1 MTKKLILILG
11 PTASGKT
18 GISIELAKRIGIDR
32 CHVIN
37 FDSVLFYNELNI
49 GSAKPDEKE
58 MDGVIHHLVSI
69 SPITNELNASDFV
82 ELAKNKI
89 NELHARG
96 ITPILVGGSAFYLR
110 SLVRGM
116 YESESTDEAIQ
127 QEARAIYEKEGMA
140 PIVDYLKL
148 HDPESL
154 ENLHENDHYRRT
166 RAYEYHRMT
175 GKKISE
181 QKKQADDQGAYDFS
195 TNIHGWDTLNICLD
209 LPKEEHWEII
219 LKRTKQMLSQGLL
232 NEVKE
237 IMKNDEHHA
246 QLKALKTIGYKET
259 IQFLNGEITSEEELI
274 EKIYFATRRLAKSQ
288 KTFLKKVTPLSRFH
302 PLSQRNDIYNL
313 VEDFIL
319 E

>member
-18 GISIELAKRIGIDR
+18 GISIELAKRIGLEK

-58 MDGVIHHLVSI
+58 MDGVPHHLVSI

-96 ITPILVGGSAFYLR
+96 IIPILVGGSAFYLR
-110 SLVRGM
+110 SLIRGM

-127 QEARAIYEKEGMA
+127 QEARALYEKEGME
-140 PIVDYLKL
+140 PIVDYLKT

-195 TNIHGWDTLNICLD
+195 TNIHGWETLNICLD

-232 NEVKE
+232 DEVKE
-237 IMKNDEHHA
+237 IMGDSKHHA
-246 QLKALKTIGYKET
+246 ELKALKTIGYKES

-274 EKIYFATRRLAKSQ
+274 EKIYFATRRLAKAQ

>member
-1 MTKKLILILG
+1 MTKKLILLLG

-18 GISIELAKRIGIDR
+18 GISIDLAKRIGIEK

-49 GSAKPDEKE
+49 GSAKPDEVE
-58 MDGVIHHLVSI
+58 MDGVTHHLVSI
-69 SPITNELNASDFV
+69 SPITKELNASDFV
-82 ELAKNKI
+82 ELAIIKI
-89 NELHARG
+89 NELHSKG
-96 ITPILVGGSAFYLR
+96 IVPILVGGSAFYLR
-110 SLVRGM
+110 SLIRGM

-127 QEARAIYEKEGMA
+127 QEARDLYEKEGMA
-140 PIVDYLKL
+140 PIVAYLKV

-175 GKKISE
+175 GKKISD
-181 QKKQADDQGAYDFS
+181 QKKQADDHGAYDFS
-195 TNIHGWDTLNICLD
+195 TNIHGWDTLNICLE

-219 LKRTKQMLSQGLL
+219 LKRTKQMLEQGLL
-232 NEVKE
+232 KEVE
-237 IMKNDEHHA
+237 DIMANDDHSPE
-246 QLKALKTIGYKET
+246 LKALKTIGYKET
-259 IQFLNGEITSEEELI
+259 IQYLNGEITSEEELI

>member
-140 PIVDYLKL
+140 PIVDYLKT

-195 TNIHGWDTLNICLD
+195 TNIHGWETLNICLD

-237 IMKNDEHHA
+237 IMKNNEHHA